1 MLKYYR
7 VDREIGR
14 GANGVVSAVT
24 HLQSGR
30 VFACKSIAKR
40 PETAVNNQKVEEHLK
55 AIRREIKVL
64 KMLRSCL
71 NVAKLEEVYEDETC
85 VHIIQELCTG
95 GELAHSVG
103 QRHYSERTVCTA
115 VSSFN

>member
-1 MLKYYR
+1 MSKYYR
-7 VDREIGR
+7 VDREVGR

-30 VFACKSIAKR
+30 VFACKTIPKQPDSASD
-40 PETAVNNQKVEEHLK
+40 AQKIEEHLQ
-55 AIRREIKVL
+55 AVRREIKVL

-103 QRHYSERTVCTA
+103 QRHYSERTVRA
-115 VSSFN
+115 HVHI

>member
-1 MLKYYR
+1 
-7 VDREIGR
+7 
-14 GANGVVSAVT
+14 
-24 HLQSGR
+24 
-30 VFACKSIAKR
+30 
-40 PETAVNNQKVEEHLK
+40 
-55 AIRREIKVL
+55 
-64 KMLRSCL
+64 
-71 NVAKLEEVYEDETC
+71 VYEDETC